1 MTTNFS
7 YSKTTAMEQGN
18 LAQLN
23 KLRGYGKLSSKL
35 TNFTAIGN
43 FFMVVNFFG
52 HPPPQVY
59 ELAMLA

>member
-1 MTTNFS
+1 
-7 YSKTTAMEQGN
+7 MEQGN